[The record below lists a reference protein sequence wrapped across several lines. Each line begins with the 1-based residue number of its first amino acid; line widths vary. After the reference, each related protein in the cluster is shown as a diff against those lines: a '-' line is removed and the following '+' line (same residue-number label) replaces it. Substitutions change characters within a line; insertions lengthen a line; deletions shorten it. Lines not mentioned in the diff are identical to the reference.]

1 MARAEAASTAAPKA
15 AAAAAAALSDL
26 SSLCSSDDDEW
37 VQTKLKICA
46 KRGRVVRADP
56 DATDSSSDEEFYS
69 PPKTSVL
76 QSPCLK
82 AGGGGGG
89 GEGSDDE
96 GSDKDGSLS
105 FSSIDSTRLH
115 YGQWPPHHHHQQS
128 PPFASSAKSHKKSG
142 GSGGAGKSHH
152 AAAPK
157 APKKKAKVLRP
168 LDAVVGVGD
177 DGGRNAQQFRGVRQ
191 RPWGKWAAEIR
202 DPSRGMRLWL
212 GTYDTAEDAAR
223 AYDAAARTIRGATAQ
238 TNYGPALGGG
248 GGGGGGGGDDVIDGL
263 DLLSPFSVLGSS
275 ADGPDCILL
284 DAPPPAVA
292 AAADSLLSD
301 VPLSLLYSSA
311 ELELASLMDD
321 IDTCG
326 LPLDN
331 SALWS
336 LYDVPLF
343 NL

>member
-1 MARAEAASTAAPKA
+1 MPAVAAPMARAEAAPTAAAKA
-15 AAAAAAALSDL
+15 AAAPPDL

-69 PPKTSVL
+69 PPKTSIL

-82 AGGGGGG
+82 AGGGGAG

-168 LDAVVGVGD
+168 LDAV
-177 DGGRNAQQFRGVRQ
+177 
-191 RPWGKWAAEIR
+191 
-202 DPSRGMRLWL
+202 
-212 GTYDTAEDAAR
+212 
-223 AYDAAARTIRGATAQ
+223 

-248 GGGGGGGGDDVIDGL
+248 GGGGGGDGVIDGL

-275 ADGPDCILL
+275 SDADGGGEEVAQPVKAAAAAAAVLKTRKESKAAKLMAGYYSDTDSVVSEIASDFSDADGPDCILL

-311 ELELASLMDD
+311 ELEV
-321 IDTCG
+321 
-326 LPLDN
+326 
-331 SALWS
+331 SAVLCPPHPTIS
-336 LYDVPLF
+336 ISS
-343 NL
+343 

>member
-1 MARAEAASTAAPKA
+1 MARAEAAPTAAPKA
-15 AAAAAAALSDL
+15 AAAALAVPPDL

-69 PPKTSVL
+69 PPKTSML

-82 AGGGGGG
+82 VGGGGGG

-115 YGQWPPHHHHQQS
+115 YGQWPPHHHHQQP

-152 AAAPK
+152 AAVPK

-168 LDAVVGVGD
+168 LDAVVG
-177 DGGRNAQQFRGVRQ
+177 
-191 RPWGKWAAEIR
+191 
-202 DPSRGMRLWL
+202 
-212 GTYDTAEDAAR
+212 
-223 AYDAAARTIRGATAQ
+223 

-248 GGGGGGGGDDVIDGL
+248 GGGGGNGVIDGL

-275 ADGPDCILL
+275 SDADGGGEEVAQPVKAAAAAAAVLKTRKESKAAKLIAGYYSDTDSVVSDIASDFSDVDGPDCILL